1 MNCNR
6 IRRVLAP
13 GCLVVA
19 AYSAPAVAA
28 SLDLAVGG
36 TGLSLGDSRGIRG
49 VRINLVDR
57 RLERVVGVNVTL
69 LSAWGPRRGEVVGV
83 AVGLKPGLRRVHGLG
98 LGILA
103 LDAKRVEGV
112 VLATTGAAAGGDVR
126 GLLLGG
132 IGASVGDDATGVL
145 VGGIGSAVGG
155 TLKGISI
162 GGVGT
167 SVQGDLTGLSAAL
180 IGASV
185 GGDFKGVGLAG
196 IGMYA
201 AGDARGLVVSGIGAA
216 VGGHFRGI
224 VAGAW
229 GVSVAGD
236 LEGIA
241 IGGVEVT
248 ATRVSGLTVGLLN
261 GVSLNSLDFRAV
273 NDSHHGVAMG
283 VFNFSRELTGVQIG
297 LLNYAGNNPKW
308 ARLLPII
315 NVHR

>member
-69 LSAWGPRRGEVVGV
+69 LSAGGPRRGEVVGV

-145 VGGIGSAVGG
+145 IGGIGSAVGG
-155 TLKGISI
+155 TLK
-162 GGVGT
+162 
-167 SVQGDLTGLSAAL
+167 
-180 IGASV
+180 
-185 GGDFKGVGLAG
+185 
-196 IGMYA
+196 
-201 AGDARGLVVSGIGAA
+201 
-216 VGGHFRGI
+216 
-224 VAGAW
+224 
-229 GVSVAGD
+229 
-236 LEGIA
+236 GIA